1 MVYSSRT
8 LALLLAFCIAAITA
22 AFITLLHV
30 SSTVLL
36 VTFLI
41 GFSVSYLLIFT
52 VLEFLIFREIN
63 KIHKLITKLRKKELS
78 RLQRQK
84 SALLNPLKGINEEI
98 FSFAELKQKEI
109 DELKKLEAFR
119 KEFIADVS
127 HELKTPIFAAQG
139 FVHTLLDG
147 AVNDKAVRI
156 KFLKKAAKSLDGLD
170 ALVQDLL
177 TLSQIE
183 TGQIKMH
190 FENIDLVKL
199 TEEVFEQL
207 EEKAKKRDIRLRL
220 ATDARQVW
228 VYADWQRIFQVMSN
242 LVSNAIK
249 HSFEGG
255 EVVVGFETGKKHVTT
270 YVRDYGEGIPAEH
283 LPRIFERFYRVDK
296 SRSREKGGT
305 GLGLAIVKHIL
316 ENHNTRAEV
325 EKANPGKGSEFS
337 FRLPRNKNSRI
348 KKRMKF
354 ILAHHLLW
362 EDHNWLVIN
371 KPPHI
376 STLADR
382 TSDLNILEAV
392 RRHYPNAQACHRLDK
407 ETSGVLVLAKNPRSL
422 PPPEPSVPA
431 SAG

>member
-1 MVYSSRT
+1 MVYSSRM
-8 LALLLAFCIAAITA
+8 LALLLAFCIAAITT
-22 AFITLLHV
+22 AFITLLKV

-36 VTFLI
+36 VTFSI

-63 KIHKLITKLRKKELS
+63 KIHKLITKLRKKELN

-156 KFLKKAAKSLDGLD
+156 KFLKKAARSLDGLD

-220 ATDARQVW
+220 VTDVRQVW

-255 EVVVGFETGKKHVTT
+255 EVVVGFEVGKKHVTT

-325 EKANPGKGSEFS
+325 KSEPGKGSEFS
-337 FRLPRNKNSRI
+337 FRLPRNKT
-348 KKRMKF
+348 
-354 ILAHHLLW
+354 A
-362 EDHNWLVIN
+362 E
-371 KPPHI
+371 
-376 STLADR
+376 
-382 TSDLNILEAV
+382 E
-392 RRHYPNAQACHRLDK
+392 
-407 ETSGVLVLAKNPRSL
+407 KN
-422 PPPEPSVPA
+422 
-431 SAG
+431 G